1 MAILNCSFVN
11 HLTLQGH
18 YCPTKGLTVLT
29 QPLCNAGHLCNRGCV
44 TGAPTSGCG
53 EACPTGQYCTEG
65 KDRVGPDK
73 RSGFKLATNNQK
85 VRYNRYLVECM

>member
-1 MAILNCSFVN
+1 M
-11 HLTLQGH
+11 
-18 YCPTKGLTVLT
+18 LT

-53 EACPTGQYCTEG
+53 EACPNGQYCTEG
-65 KDRVGPDK
+65 KDSVGPDK
-73 RSGFKLATNNQK
+73 RSGFKIATKK